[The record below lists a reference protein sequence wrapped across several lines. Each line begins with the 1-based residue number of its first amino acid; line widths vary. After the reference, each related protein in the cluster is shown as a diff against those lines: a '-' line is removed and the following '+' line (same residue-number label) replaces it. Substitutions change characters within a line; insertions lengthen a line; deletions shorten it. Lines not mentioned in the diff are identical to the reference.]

1 MSKAASSKA
10 APSKLLPRFPRR
22 PSALSRLLL
31 SGVAAWLLLLPARP
45 AAAQQLVDGS
55 QDGDLAFIGFAL
67 TCFAFLGLLIVID
80 RLRPDG
86 RG

>member
-1 MSKAASSKA
+1 MSKPASSK
-10 APSKLLPRFPRR
+10 PCR
-22 PSALSRLLL
+22 PPHSARLLL
-31 SGVAAWLLLLPARP
+31 PGVAVWLALLPAPP
-45 AAAQQLVDGS
+45 AAAQQLVNGS
-55 QDGDLAFIGFAL
+55 EDGDLAFIGFAL